1 MPNEAQFVMRPGH
14 ADDRAFVFSSWLKS
28 YRDSMPL
35 VWNGTYYA
43 GQHSLIERLLD
54 DAQTQVVVASPIDDD
69 LTILGWAVRSKP
81 STLRALHY
89 VYVKEAFRRMGI
101 GASLAGEFQVA
112 THMTRYGQLAL
123 KGRPVVY
130 NPYLLMRG
138 TADR

>member
-1 MPNEAQFVMRPGH
+1 MSDGQFTIRPAH
-14 ADDRAFVFSSWLKS
+14 REDRPFIFSSWLKS
-28 YRDSMPL
+28 YRDSLPL

-43 GQHSLIERLLD
+43 GQHSLIESLLD
-54 DAQTQVVVASPIDDD
+54 DDQTEIVVAGPVGDD
-69 LTILGWAVRSKP
+69 LTIFGWAVRSKP

-101 GASLAGEFQVA
+101 GAFLAGEFQVA
-112 THMTRYGQLAL
+112 THMTKYGQLAL

-138 TADR
+138 TVDR